1 MKFKFKLIIAL
12 IVLVIVGIGYVNSI
26 YFNQQT
32 KSCLVTGKESVHIQG
47 KNQYRVYT
55 TCGTYKIEDSL
66 SIFRYNSSD
75 LYGSIIQNTNY
86 DIHSGGYRLS
96 FLSIFPNI
104 ISVNK
109 TQQNFEH

>member
-1 MKFKFKLIIAL
+1 MKFKIKLVLAI
-12 IVLVIVGIGYVNSI
+12 IVLVIIGIGYVNSI

-32 KSCLVTGKESVHIQG
+32 KSCLVTGKESVLVQG

-55 TCGTYKIEDSL
+55 TCGTYTIQDSL

-96 FLSIFPNI
+96 IFSIFPNI

-109 TQQNFEH
+109 TQQNLEH